1 MDIASLSMA
10 LSQNKVMSSVSYA
23 LLSKS
28 LDTVENLSANMTDMI
43 DAVPAPSA
51 SPAGVGENID
61 ISL

>member
-10 LSQNKVMSSVSYA
+10 LSQNKVMTDVNVS

-28 LDTVENLSANMTDMI
+28 LDMTETLTTNLAEMI
-43 DAVPAPSA
+43 DAVPS
-51 SPAGVGENID
+51 SPAGVGANID

>member
-10 LSQNKVMSSVSYA
+10 LSQNKVMTGVNVA

-28 LDTVENLSANMTDMI
+28 LDMSETLSTNVTEMI
-43 DAVPAPSA
+43 DSVPSSPV
-51 SPAGVGENID
+51 SPAGVGMNID